1 MNRLVYGITLILMGI
16 GGLLLAADNLA
27 GGFLPDAA
35 IWSIGTVDMICLPF
49 FVYFF
54 IKERRERRR

>member
-1 MNRLVYGITLILMGI
+1 MNKLISRIALILMGI
-16 GGLLLAADNLA
+16 SGLLLAADNLA

>member
-1 MNRLVYGITLILMGI
+1 MNKLISRIALILMGI
-16 GGLLLAADNLA
+16 SGLLLAVNNLA

-54 IKERRERRR
+54 IKERREHRR